1 MASSDNEDYD
11 YTSGDEDYGY
21 GEEEDD
27 DVSCCQSDDGDYGDE
42 CLELEEEEEEEEE
55 EGSGKVVRDS
65 KEERTHA
72 LETEDKVRE
81 RQDAAVEAITNLLLV
96 PRGYAAAL
104 LRVCQWDPEQ
114 FRDEW
119 FDADNGR
126 RLCDAAGLLPSAD
139 GVIIAAPTTLNDR
152 DLTCAICF
160 DAYGPGAMRS
170 ATCAA
175 HFYCHECWRGY
186 IHAAVGDGPRCLSL
200 RCPHPGCPAAVVREL
215 VDDVAEEHDRQ
226 RYATFVVRSFV
237 EEGKSK
243 LVRWCPG
250 PGCARAVRSTVGLN
264 LYEVLCECKHGF
276 CFRCGEEAHRP
287 SSCETTREWIA
298 KNSSDGETV
307 NWVLANT
314 KHCPKCRRAIEKN
327 QGCMHM
333 TCSAPC
339 RYEFCWLC
347 LGPWKDHGN
356 EYYSCSRYDKEGI
369 GKPDQRKEQAKA
381 SLERYLHYYERWSAY
396 GDARKKARADLDGLE
411 AGGTEAFADAFDRPM
426 NKEMEFIQEAYAQII
441 ECRRVL
447 RWTYAY
453 VYYMDQERHGTK
465 LSFIEHQ
472 LTDAERALEKLHGCA
487 EKEREGL
494 FREAES
500 GQRAPHELQQMYHAY
515 REKLVDLNSIMR
527 NYFNNLAKGFEDGMP
542 EVVA

>member
-42 CLELEEEEEEEEE
+42 CLELEEEEEE

-126 RLCDAAGLLPSAD
+126 RLY